1 MQLWTVRAHE
11 AVGESIKICLS
22 CTQQKALYTSVRKLV
37 SPALYKKHNKTK
49 DKFQAASCKL
59 QVASC
64 NSVLFSEMWFLQSKT
79 SGHLSDTNSLQV

>member
-1 MQLWTVRAHE
+1 MQLWTVRGHD

-22 CTQQKALYTSVRKLV
+22 CTQQKALYTSIRKLV

-49 DKFQAASCKL
+49 DKFQA
-59 QVASC
+59 ASC